1 MLIDKTV
8 VINKN
13 IDTVISNN
21 FFTYVRPNSN
31 SKVELIFGINKFN
44 VLNNYY
50 SFMINENGNLTLMK
64 YFEGKYE
71 NLIENQNKY
80 IENYNKNNT
89 YKMEVSYNTFNGN
102 IIANLDNDIIYST
115 YDATLKGSKVGFI
128 SHAKNTIITQI
139 LSDD

>member
-1 MLIDKTV
+1 
-8 VINKN
+8 
-13 IDTVISNN
+13 
-21 FFTYVRPNSN
+21 
-31 SKVELIFGINKFN
+31 
-44 VLNNYY
+44 
-50 SFMINENGNLTLMK
+50 MINENGNLTLMK

-102 IIANLDNDIIYST
+102 IVANLDNDIIYST

-128 SHAKNTIITQI
+128 SHAKNTCFYLFI
-139 LSDD
+139 